1 MHPKLQRVSDGM
13 RTFQAAF
20 PEDTCMVLADRT
32 QVLDYLPGQTIDLR
46 LPIGT
51 LLEQMRGTV
60 MEKALANNARL
71 QEERG
76 PERYGFSYMATAVP
90 LHDDNGVLIGV
101 IAAVTSTSRN
111 DALRSSASDLAALVE
126 QLSQA
131 TDEIANG
138 SLLIAENSLSSSTL
152 SATMETSISQV
163 TEIIQF
169 VEEIATR
176 SNLLGLNAAIEA
188 ARAGEGGRGFAVLAD
203 EIRKMAD
210 QSKKAAKD
218 IKKQLE
224 AITEGI
230 HHLNQASQEIAATTQ
245 QHSAGVQELKALYSH
260 IANMAEKLSSSAD
273 SAQPDA
279 TTVNK

>member
-1 MHPKLQRVSDGM
+1 
-13 RTFQAAF
+13 
-20 PEDTCMVLADRT
+20 MVITDKE
-32 QVLDYLPGQTIDLR
+32 QVIDYLPGQTIDLH

-51 LLEQMRGTV
+51 SIEQMRGTV
-60 MEKALANNARL
+60 TEKTLAHDVRL

-76 PERYGFSYMATAVP
+76 PERYGFSYIATSVP
-90 LHDDNGVLIGV
+90 VHDDDGALIGAL
-101 IAAVTSTSRN
+101 AAVTSTSRS
-111 DALRSSASDLAALVE
+111 DSLRTSATDLAALVE

-138 SLLIAENSLSSSTL
+138 SLQIAENALSSSAL
-152 SATMETSISQV
+152 SGAMETSISQV
-163 TEIIQF
+163 NEIIQF
-169 VEEIATR
+169 VEEVATR

-188 ARAGEGGRGFAVLAD
+188 ARAGEGGRGFAVLAE

-224 AITEGI
+224 AIATGVHE
-230 HHLNQASQEIAATTQ
+230 LNRAAQEIAATTQ

-260 IANMAEKLSSSAD
+260 MAGMAEKLSGDAD
-273 SAQPDA
+273 FARKDA
-279 TTVNK
+279 VAAEQ